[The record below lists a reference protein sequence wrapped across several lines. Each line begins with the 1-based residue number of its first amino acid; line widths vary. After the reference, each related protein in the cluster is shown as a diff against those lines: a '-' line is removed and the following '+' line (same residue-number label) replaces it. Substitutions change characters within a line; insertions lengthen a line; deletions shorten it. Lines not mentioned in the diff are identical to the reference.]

1 MLSELPHHYHCHR
14 FTAAN
19 RFVTL
24 KNMAGPSSANLR
36 NNLSTNSATITSRDN
51 RWLKRFRSALS
62 GKRGEDGVVGV
73 EGARMVEAAMGS
85 RLHVEALLVSDSG
98 ERHLTR
104 VAPLLSAGV
113 QILRTSDRLF
123 AGIADTQA
131 PQGIAALVRPP
142 QTTIETLVSGTALIV
157 VLVGV
162 QDPGNVGTIL
172 RAAEAFG
179 ASCVAACPAG
189 SLGTADPLGPKAL
202 RASAG
207 SALRIP
213 LVQGLAAGV
222 LLSKF
227 RASGVKMYAAVA
239 ASNEDEGGQKNSPL
253 QRPWEIDWKS
263 SVALLFG
270 NEGAGLPADI
280 VLLADARVWIP
291 QVAAATPIGVE
302 SLNAAMA
309 ATVLLYEAMRQRSF
323 R

>member
-1 MLSELPHHYHCHR
+1 
-14 FTAAN
+14 
-19 RFVTL
+19 
-24 KNMAGPSSANLR
+24 MAGPSKER
-36 NNLSTNSATITSRDN
+36 PGQILSPPPVAIASRDN

-62 GKRGEDGVVGV
+62 GEHGEDGLVGI
-73 EGARMVEAAMGS
+73 EGARLVEAALGS
-85 RLHVEALLVSDSG
+85 RLHVEALLISDSG

-104 VAPLLSAGV
+104 VAPLLPAEV

-123 AGIADTQA
+123 AGIADTQT

-142 QTTIETLVSGTALIV
+142 RTTIETLLRGAALIV
-157 VLVGV
+157 VLVGL

-179 ASCVAACPAG
+179 ATGAAACPAG
-189 SLGTADPLGPKAL
+189 SMGTSDPFGPKAL

-227 RASGVKMYAAVA
+227 RAAGVKTYAAVA
-239 ASNEDEGGQKNSPL
+239 ASDGDDHRQRSSPL
-253 QRPWEIDWKS
+253 LRPWEIDWKS
-263 SVALLFG
+263 SAALLIG
-270 NEGAGLPADI
+270 NEGNGLPTDVVKAT
-280 VLLADARVWIP
+280 DARVWIP
-291 QVAAATPIGVE
+291 HVASATPVGVE

-309 ATVLLYEAMRQRSF
+309 ATVLLYEAMRQRNSL
-323 R
+323 